1 MIATRGGTTGAAG
14 ATAGPSGA
22 PVPPDNVAASGPCT
36 DAARVP
42 RGRSR
47 LTAPFAAGR
56 GRAAWTSVLGCLL
69 FVGMM
74 ATGYFYNITF
84 VQLGLVDLGARPF
97 VPAWRAAAT
106 PTAAA

>member
-1 MIATRGGTTGAAG
+1 
-14 ATAGPSGA
+14 
-22 PVPPDNVAASGPCT
+22 
-36 DAARVP
+36 
-42 RGRSR
+42 
-47 LTAPFAAGR
+47 
-56 GRAAWTSVLGCLL
+56 L